1 MHSLSLLRGWL
12 LGNCHDIHRARIGA
26 LCRLVAGLLHRGT
39 LTLTDLGRAMPG
51 GIDTKYKIKCVDRLL
66 GNRHLHRERSDIYRV
81 MSSWL
86 LRGVGRPVILVDW
99 SDCTTGHKWL
109 VLKAAVAVAGRAV
122 SIYDEVHPL
131 SRYNSPR
138 VHRRFLRRLA
148 TVLPPGWAPVI
159 VTDAG
164 FRGPWF
170 RDVESLGWHYVGR
183 VRNRIRCCL
192 DDRESWCW
200 TTELYATASTVT
212 RFLGAALLSHKRPY
226 GTNLYLLRK
235 PPRGPGRP
243 PKLHGRGHRAKRGRA
258 GYKEPWL
265 LAISLP
271 HGPCSLAEIPRLYAL
286 RMQIEETF
294 RDLRGQA
301 PRLRRG
307 VRSHRQRRKARG
319 AAAGRRA
326 RELRSVA
333 DRAGGEGEGMD
344 GAVPGQHRAARGGPV
359 GGVPGSRGIAST
371 PLSTASLCRRPV
383 RRPRRAS
390 TTHSTAD
397 APSVNSWGSVSDE
410 GQPRRRASADC
421 CRQRPHHGY
430 APAA

>member
-294 RDLRGQA
+294 RDLKGKRLGFAAVYARTDSAARREVLLLVAALASFALWLIGLAARAKGWMAQFQA
-301 PRLRRG
+301 NTERREA
-307 VRSHRQRRKARG
+307 VLSVVFL
-319 AAAGRRA
+319 A
-326 RELRSVA
+326 REALR
-333 DRAGGEGEGMD
+333 
-344 GAVPGQHRAARGGPV
+344 
-359 GGVPGSRGIAST
+359 
-371 PLSTASLCRRPV
+371 
-383 RRPRRAS
+383 
-390 TTHSTAD
+390 
-397 APSVNSWGSVSDE
+397 
-410 GQPRRRASADC
+410 QPHFRRRLCVEDLFGAHAAL
-421 CRQRPHHGY
+421 RQLIQQPMLHR
-430 APAA
+430 